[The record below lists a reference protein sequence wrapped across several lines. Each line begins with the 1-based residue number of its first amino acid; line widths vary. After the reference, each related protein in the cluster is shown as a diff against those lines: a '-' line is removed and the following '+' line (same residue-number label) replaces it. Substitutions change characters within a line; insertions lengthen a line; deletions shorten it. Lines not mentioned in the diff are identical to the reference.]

1 MTKTL
6 ILSLMTFACLVGCK
20 SITPASRGRED
31 ITDHRGVFFDRTHR
45 EQLRSSTA
53 VLQDRV
59 TRDQFGL
66 LSVTI
71 PIAQPS
77 IARFISNTATNFST
91 PPAKA
96 SKARSAHAASPST
109 PAAPGTIQF
118 SSTSN
123 AASDYRVTVRFQK

>member
-6 ILSLMTFACLVGCK
+6 ILSLLTFACLVGCK

-71 PIAQPS
+71 PIRSTVDRSLYLEYSYEFFDSTGKSVEGPLGPR
-77 IARFISNTATNFST
+77 RFTLDPGS
-91 PPAKA
+91 
-96 SKARSAHAASPST
+96 
-109 PAAPGTIQF
+109 PGTIQF

-123 AASDYRVTVRFQK
+123 AASDYRVTVR